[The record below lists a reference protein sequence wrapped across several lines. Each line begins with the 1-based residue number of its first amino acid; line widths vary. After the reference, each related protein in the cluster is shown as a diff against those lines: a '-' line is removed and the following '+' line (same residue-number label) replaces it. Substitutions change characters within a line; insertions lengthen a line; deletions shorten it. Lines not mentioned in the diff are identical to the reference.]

1 MLDPASVVRIA
12 WNTAVINGLPVLR
25 EASGSALALVLS
37 FENSIAYDTNIY
49 LLNYSNNPSRSDSS
63 SREWMS
69 SLR

>member
-37 FENSIAYDTNIY
+37 FENSIAYDTNIC
-49 LLNYSNNPSRSDSS
+49 L
-63 SREWMS
+63 
-69 SLR
+69 

>member
-12 WNTAVINGLPVLR
+12 WNTAVIYGLPVLR

-37 FENSIAYDTNIY
+37 FENSLAYDTNIC